1 MEMIAE
7 EDEEDELLAI
17 ASERCK
23 PTSLEKMITLIATLV
38 EKARGSDHTLKLT
51 PLDHHIIAGG
61 KVSASSEAHKQELY
75 LEEPMDLRY
84 HAEQINLRTLAM
96 QEFSSNLP

>member
-17 ASERCK
+17 ASERSK

-51 PLDHHIIAGG
+51 TLDHHIIAGG
-61 KVSASSEAHKQELY
+61 KVCQFIDNIFTVCY
-75 LEEPMDLRY
+75 
-84 HAEQINLRTLAM
+84 I
-96 QEFSSNLP
+96 

>member
-7 EDEEDELLAI
+7 DEEEDELLAI

-38 EKARGSDHTLKLT
+38 EKARGADNMLKLT
-51 PLDHHIIAGG
+51 PLDQHIIAGG
-61 KVSASSEAHKQELY
+61 KVSVDCVTA
-75 LEEPMDLRY
+75 
-84 HAEQINLRTLAM
+84 
-96 QEFSSNLP
+96 

>member
-38 EKARGSDHTLKLT
+38 EKARGADHTLKLT
-51 PLDHHIIAGG
+51 TLDHHIIAGG
-61 KVSASSEAHKQELY
+61 KVRIRVGRPAIFL
-75 LEEPMDLRY
+75 
-84 HAEQINLRTLAM
+84 NW
-96 QEFSSNLP
+96 F